1 VRFKA
6 SASRCLA
13 SARRWSPP
21 CGRWLPQIKEPVDDS
36 RRLLQGN
43 RSSDCRRW
51 LSFGHMEMRIARSL
65 PRLPFRCYC
74 DTFSAWQWMY
84 VSS

>member
-21 CGRWLPQIKEPVDDS
+21 CVRWLPQIKELIDDS
-36 RRLLQGN
+36 RRLLRETGAVVAAGGCP
-43 RSSDCRRW
+43 SDIW
-51 LSFGHMEMRIARSL
+51 K
-65 PRLPFRCYC
+65 
-74 DTFSAWQWMY
+74 
-84 VSS
+84 